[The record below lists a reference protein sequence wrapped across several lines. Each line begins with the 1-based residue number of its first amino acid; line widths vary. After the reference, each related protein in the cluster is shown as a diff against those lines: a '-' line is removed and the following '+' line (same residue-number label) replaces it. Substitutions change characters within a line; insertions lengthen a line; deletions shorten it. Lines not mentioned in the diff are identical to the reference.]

1 MKVSGNILK
10 MKSRLEKPVEYFLP
24 VADQLIPMNAYLGKK
39 IKMSFDGQINCIA
52 TGEKIKKSYNQG
64 YSYKSFMTL
73 AECDICIVKPE
84 LCHYDKGTCR
94 DPKWGEDN
102 CLKPHVLYLAV
113 SSGLKVGITREKQVP
128 TRWIDQGATY
138 VLPILQ
144 MPGRKEAGL
153 LEDEM
158 KAQLDDKT
166 NWRKMLSNEVE
177 QGHDLKSIAEGL
189 FDSYADLIDDLG
201 GEDLDAQPLEI
212 HYPVLEYPTK
222 IKSLGFDKNPIVE
235 GTLQG
240 IKGQYLI
247 LDTGVINMRKH
258 QGYFLEIELI

>member
-10 MKSRLEKPVEYFLP
+10 MKSRLENPVEYFLP
-24 VADQLIPMNAYLGKK
+24 VGDQLIPMNAYLGKK

-128 TRWIDQGATY
+128 TRWIDQGASY

-177 QGHDLKSIAEGL
+177 QGHDLKSVAEGL

-222 IKSLGFDKNPIVE
+222 IKSLGFDKNPVVE

-258 QGYFLEIELI
+258 QGYFLEIELT

>member
-10 MKSRLEKPVEYFLP
+10 MKSRLENPVEYFLP

-39 IKMSFDGQINCIA
+39 IKMSFEGQINCIS

-222 IKSLGFDKNPIVE
+222 IKSLGFDKNPVVE

-258 QGYFLEIELI
+258 QGYFLEIELT